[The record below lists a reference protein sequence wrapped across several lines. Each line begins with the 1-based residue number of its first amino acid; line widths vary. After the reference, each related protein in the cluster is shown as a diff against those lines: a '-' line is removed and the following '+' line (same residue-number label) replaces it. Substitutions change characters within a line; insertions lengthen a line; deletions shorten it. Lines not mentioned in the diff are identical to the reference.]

1 MAPLAA
7 STRPPTP
14 PAVEFGGR
22 TCRRPRARPG
32 AERSRHGRRRQ
43 VSVRR
48 PAARAPAAGR
58 ARASHRL
65 DRGSPKLSEEINA
78 TGSASITCAAR
89 RTRGRGPHGCVSR
102 ALAQEAQQLHRR
114 AFDRIR
120 HRARSIGP
128 DRRRRTALH
137 RRQGRRGRGPTHQL
151 PGDPGSSLVPSAV
164 RRTAKT
170 PSSTALGGMAGGRC
184 DLRGG
189 RAPLDVQPSGKG
201 WPGSWE
207 LRLPKVP
214 YFRDGESATAAHGY
228 KREPQLL
235 HGMKARVPWG

>member
-65 DRGSPKLSEEINA
+65 DRGSPNLSEEINA

-114 AFDRIR
+114 ALRPHDAVPGRLDLTAGDAPRCTGDRGG
-120 HRARSIGP
+120 AGATPPVSC
-128 DRRRRTALH
+128 
-137 RRQGRRGRGPTHQL
+137 

-164 RRTAKT
+164 HRTPRRRPRRPWA
-170 PSSTALGGMAGGRC
+170 
-184 DLRGG
+184 
-189 RAPLDVQPSGKG
+189 G
-201 WPGSWE
+201 WPGAECSPWRDIAVGCPA
-207 LRLPKVP
+207 LRKGVAGFLGASLAEGPI
-214 YFRDGESATAAHGY
+214 FQGWRIGN
-228 KREPQLL
+228 RR
-235 HGMKARVPWG
+235 ARV